1 MNKEQTDFLTHF
13 ASTPSNQAKALKLAR
28 ITVLQLNEWICTD
41 AKFKRKYEGI
51 KKEFAENTLLRKV
64 GDGDLQAMKYFLER
78 KGTGDGD
85 GGTPEKIDIQS
96 LNFNGL
102 NKDELN
108 TLIDL
113 LEKTQIEPAFEIYD
127 KNGERL
133 NTMEVD
139 KKKLFDKDGN
149 EVMIINRKGENVL
162 MITIL
167 TGELNEGD

>member
-78 KGTGDGD
+78 KGDGD
-85 GGTPEKIDIQS
+85 GGTPEKIDIS
-96 LNFNGL
+96 NFNL
-102 NKDELN
+102 KALDVNEL
-108 TLIDL
+108 TTFIEL
-113 LEKTQIEPAFEIYD
+113 LEKTEQIEPVEI
-127 KNGERL
+127 
-133 NTMEVD
+133 
-139 KKKLFDKDGN
+139 
-149 EVMIINRKGENVL
+149 
-162 MITIL
+162 
-167 TGELNEGD
+167 